1 MNFSPVI
8 SGAPGQVTWTLDQ
21 GISRRN
27 ESLRDVVK
35 TGIYQHGLTR
45 MANELHIAAG
55 NLCNQ
60 INGTGQ
66 RHLSVDSLERYIETT
81 GDLAHAKRL
90 IAELS
95 PLMGQI

>member
-21 GISRRN
+21 GIS
-27 ESLRDVVK
+27 
-35 TGIYQHGLTR
+35 R

-81 GDLAHAKRL
+81 GDQAATIAHAKRL